1 MIEWCKRRTNLEKGL
16 GKTAITKDQNE
27 EYLHCMFS
35 RRAQNRMPQQARNS
49 YSSHDII
56 DVAGELDDRW
66 LRDEESG
73 LKPGTTRARRE
84 ESPDTA
90 LRQQGNGQRAW

>member
-1 MIEWCKRRTNLEKGL
+1 
-16 GKTAITKDQNE
+16 
-27 EYLHCMFS
+27 
-35 RRAQNRMPQQARNS
+35 
-49 YSSHDII
+49 
-56 DVAGELDDRW
+56 VAGELDDRW

>member
-1 MIEWCKRRTNLEKGL
+1 
-16 GKTAITKDQNE
+16 
-27 EYLHCMFS
+27 
-35 RRAQNRMPQQARNS
+35 
-49 YSSHDII
+49 
-56 DVAGELDDRW
+56 VAGELDDRW

-90 LRQQGNGQRAW
+90 LRQQGMGNAPGNARGAMIGSRRKVIAVAAHGKCHRKQTAARASFCDGRQGNLLIVFQKRYCW